1 METDETPAN
10 SPHESELQD
19 MREEMIGRYR
29 DLCAERQR
37 STAAIRERDELRT
50 ALLVTR
56 RHVDIVSDRITRVLS
71 SPTAPATDQA
81 PETGEVKG

>member
-1 METDETPAN
+1 METDEKHPTAIL
-10 SPHESELQD
+10 HG
-19 MREEMIGRYR
+19 GRWYVEQH
-29 DLCAERQR
+29 LYA
-37 STAAIRERDELRT
+37 AAIRERDELRT

>member
-1 METDETPAN
+1 
-10 SPHESELQD
+10 
-19 MREEMIGRYR
+19 
-29 DLCAERQR
+29 
-37 STAAIRERDELRT
+37 LRT